1 MDLDKAMWRV
11 EQRLGME
18 HEPLDSS
25 ENSETPHGISY
36 IFGHLLHDYS
46 YAKYT
51 HTPTIY
57 IYLYTHT
64 HIIYTY
70 NISYVFIVHKAYTHY
85 ILYINIF

>member
-46 YAKYT
+46 YAKHT
-51 HTPTIY
+51 HQLYIY
-57 IYLYTHT
+57 IYI
-64 HIIYTY
+64 HI
-70 NISYVFIVHKAYTHY
+70 HK
-85 ILYINIF
+85 LYIHTIYHMYL